1 MRVVALAAG
10 GGTRARLLSDPV
22 PKPVPAG
29 GSPLVGH
36 VPGAAVAAG
45 VDERMVGHGG
55 GPSGATT
62 TATAK
67 SALRGRER
75 PRRP

>member
-1 MRVVALAAG
+1 M
-10 GGTRARLLSDPV
+10 RLLTDPV

-36 VPGAAVAAG
+36 VPEAAVEAG

-55 GPSGATT
+55 GPSGAT
-62 TATAK
+62 ATAK
-67 SALRGRER
+67 SALRGRGR